1 MHTELTR
8 TYPVPLKKGFDYID
22 DFRMWPDWYVGLTHL
37 IEPEKGAWSE
47 PGDEVRFQSKLLGR
61 RIEGRCVLDEKT
73 EGEMARYHV
82 VVPSLPIVHFA
93 WHYTGA
99 GPEAFTAKVEMETEE
114 PTSFFG
120 KTIDRTLL
128 PRVLERDLKRSM
140 ENLTDIFEARM
151 FE

>member
-1 MHTELTR
+1 VRTELTR

-37 IEPEKGAWSE
+37 IEPNMGAWNG
-47 PGDEVRFQSKLLGR
+47 PGDEVRFESKLLGR
-61 RIEGRCVLDEKT
+61 RIEGRCVLDEKI
-73 EGEMARYHV
+73 EGELARYHV
-82 VVPSLPIVHFA
+82 VVPNLPIVYFT

-140 ENLTDIFEARM
+140 ENLTDIFEAHM